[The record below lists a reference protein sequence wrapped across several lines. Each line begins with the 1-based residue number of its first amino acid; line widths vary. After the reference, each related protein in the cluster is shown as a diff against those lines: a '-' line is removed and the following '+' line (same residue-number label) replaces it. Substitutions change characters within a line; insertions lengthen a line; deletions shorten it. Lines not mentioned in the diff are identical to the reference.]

1 MSTYPPQSLATHTH
15 KKKYFK
21 ILIKNQLFLLGHE
34 GERGEEWEDWSCS
47 SPGRQQNCPRS
58 FCVPHGTSHWHAR
71 IRRGDGMFLPVLH
84 TGLPLKEGH
93 PGVRWLLR
101 REPKYGVQG
110 EPSFRL
116 SRGRD
121 PASLLCLQTPLQD
134 SQHKMPPSFPH
145 PQTSPVSVVSAKLW
159 GFTFSPPLAMHSW
172 WIKTSQNFCSWE
184 EKALSI
190 NTRLC

>member
-1 MSTYPPQSLATHTH
+1 MR
-15 KKKYFK
+15 K
-21 ILIKNQLFLLGHE
+21 
-34 GERGEEWEDWSCS
+34 RDEEWEDESCS

-71 IRRGDGMFLPVLH
+71 VRRGDRMFLPVLH

-93 PGVRWLLR
+93 PGVWWLLGR
-101 REPKYGVQG
+101 GPKYGVQG
-110 EPSFRL
+110 EPSFQL
-116 SRGRD
+116 NGDRD
-121 PASLLCLQTPLQD
+121 PATLPCPQTPLQV
-134 SQHKMPPSFPH
+134 SQHKMPYIFSTSTELPH
-145 PQTSPVSVVSAKLW
+145 VCRKLR

-184 EKALSI
+184 EKALSV